1 MAKQREV
8 HGEASAFSDDR
19 RVLQE
24 PDLSQKQGALR
35 SRLPRHLPRSV
46 LGPAR
51 SCLNLS
57 SREASLSLNAELLR
71 VLGSDVPRSATVAEC
86 GRDWDLCRGAV
97 LLVLSAERET
107 TEGED
112 GLWDFLTATLP
123 LRRPPTCCTAFPM

>member
-1 MAKQREV
+1 MTTD
-8 HGEASAFSDDR
+8 GAFKNWTSSR
-19 RVLQE
+19 NQA
-24 PDLSQKQGALR
+24 PLR
-35 SRLPRHLPRSV
+35 SRHPRHLPRSV

-71 VLGSDVPRSATVAEC
+71 ALGSDVPRSATVAEC

-97 LLVLSAERET
+97 SLVLSAERET

-112 GLWDFLTATLP
+112 GLWDFLTAMFP
-123 LRRPPTCCTAFPM
+123 LRRPPTCCAAFPM